1 MKHIINTY
9 HQDLWWILQ
18 TPTGLA
24 WGCWKRWLIP
34 WTQLPPAT
42 SQPGVR
48 RAIMFY
54 DECGDGKA
62 LGNFNHRRFLIDI
75 VLPPHHYF
83 IYLQPYPQDT
93 IFIPPI
99 DPTWLSDSPTPAPKG
114 LSAATG
120 IAPTCVQSSLNS
132 SEKYSICDPST
143 RPVFLPKETVT
154 SSGFINPRLFN
165 RNVYLCRY
173 KMI

>member
-1 MKHIINTY
+1 MKHIINSY

-54 DECGDGKA
+54 DECSDGKA

-75 VLPPHHYF
+75 VLPPHHKLSF
-83 IYLQPYPQDT
+83 ISSHTLRIQQLHSA
-93 IFIPPI
+93 
-99 DPTWLSDSPTPAPKG
+99 DPTWLSDSPAPKG

-154 SSGFINPRLFN
+154 SSGCKKKSQI
-165 RNVYLCRY
+165 
-173 KMI
+173 I